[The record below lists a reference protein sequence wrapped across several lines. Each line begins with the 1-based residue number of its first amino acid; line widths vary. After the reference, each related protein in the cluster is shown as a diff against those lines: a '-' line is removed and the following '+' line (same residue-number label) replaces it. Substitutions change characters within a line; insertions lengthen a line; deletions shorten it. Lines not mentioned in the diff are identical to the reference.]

1 MTRISFRPLIFAVNP
16 MLGFYVFGRVFRA
29 TFLSPWLWLGRHMVI
44 YSNLPLATSSVLHSD
59 GLGVPQPPNNV
70 TMDGDNS
77 YNDEVHSNQV
87 GEGTESDT
95 TFEQSILRTSLHNSS
110 RS

>member
-1 MTRISFRPLIFAVNP
+1 MSFAVA
-16 MLGFYVFGRVFRA
+16 VVGREPKDHSSNCYFCL
-29 TFLSPWLWLGRHMVI
+29 TDITGIISKSRHMVI
-44 YSNLPLATSSVLHSD
+44 YPNLPLATSPVLHSER
-59 GLGVPQPPNNV
+59 LRVSKPTNNM
-70 TMDGDNS
+70 TMDECNS

-87 GEGTESDT
+87 GEGTDSYT